1 MQMKSQKP
9 YLIRALYEWCVDND
23 CTPHLMTFV
32 DTNTVVPQQFV
43 KNNQIVLNIA
53 FNATKDLL
61 IDNDWITFQ
70 ATFGGVVQ
78 DIAIPIANVLGIFA
92 KESSQGMHFELENY
106 NPTPP
111 SDPSPSST
119 GGLKLVK

>member
-9 YLIRALYEWCVDND
+9 YLIRALYEWCVDNE

-32 DTNTVVPQQFV
+32 DANTVVPQQFV
-43 KNNQIVLNIA
+43 KNNQIVLNID
-53 FNATKDLL
+53 FSATKDLL

-78 DIAIPIANVLGIFA
+78 DIAIPVANVLGIFA

-106 NPTPP
+106 NPTQP

>member
-32 DTNTVVPQQFV
+32 DANTVVPQQFV

-53 FNATKDLL
+53 FSATKDLL

-70 ATFGGVVQ
+70 ATFGGMVQ

-111 SDPSPSST
+111 SDPSPSSI